1 MSKIRQSMEAKS
13 TEELLKIWEEID
25 TEQWSPEAFDVVKQ
39 LLEERGATFSPKKII
54 IKKVEEQ
61 IRPFVSA
68 RVVAVFV
75 TILFVITTFLDILK
89 IMSIDLSLIDL
100 SFRVMEGKAVTQVE
114 VEKINSGII
123 ASSKVLRNVYI
134 FTGVLFFIW
143 IYRVHGNLPALG
155 ARHLRFTPGWAVGWF
170 FIPFMNLFRPYQV
183 VQEIWKASDPFY
195 ADDHTW
201 KTTRSSP
208 IIRWWWILFLMSTI
222 SGNFVAKVI
231 GFEIEPKVFHQLARI
246 KLISDGLDIVAAI
259 LAILVVR
266 AINARQK
273 EKSKRFA

>member
-25 TEQWSPEAFDVVKQ
+25 TEQGSPEAFDVIKQ
-39 LLEERGATFSPKKII
+39 LLEERGSTFTPKKKI

-61 IRPFVSA
+61 IRTFVSA
-68 RVVAVFV
+68 RVVTVFV
-75 TILFVITTFLDILK
+75 TILLVITIFIDIAT
-89 IMSIDLSLIDL
+89 IMPDMSLLDL

-114 VEKINSGII
+114 VERINSKII
-123 ASSKVLRNVYI
+123 DSSKGLRNVYI
-134 FTGVLFFIW
+134 FTGVVFFIW
-143 IYRVHGNLPALG
+143 IYRVYGNLPALG
-155 ARHLRFTPGWAVGWF
+155 ARYLRFTPGWAVGWF

-183 VQEIWKASDPFY
+183 VQEIWKASNPFY
-195 ADDHTW
+195 ADDHSW

-208 IIRWWWILFLMSTI
+208 LIRWWWILFLISTI
-222 SGNFVAKVI
+222 SGSFVAKVS